1 MSTTEEDLGHLEE
14 VRARLEARGLL
25 RAGTATGSAAS
36 FRLPEIASP
45 TIVLPDAGDGRV
57 ASEAIVVAGAPVVA
71 VACPSCSTSR
81 HVGINRT
88 GFECGSCQEAWRWA
102 ICRDC
107 DRLALTSE
115 RQESWRC
122 RACDGLMRSWWKT
135 SLPTDEPT
143 RVIRRRTEQF
153 ASHAATA
160 VVHEQRS
167 AWRRTLVRM
176 GAVALVLVLA
186 AAAFSVL
193 RAAGG
198 VESGAPCG
206 QFDRLVGQIQTGA
219 LQGDAARTE
228 LRSLADATGNR
239 ADLRAAATAMAA
251 APSVMS
257 TEFAVARTRF
267 QDQCRGS

>member
-1 MSTTEEDLGHLEE
+1 MSTTEQDLHLEE

-25 RAGTATGSAAS
+25 RTGGGSAAPL
-36 FRLPEIASP
+36 RLPEVASS

-57 ASEAIVVAGAPVVA
+57 SSEAVVVAGAPLVA
-71 VACPSCSTSR
+71 VACPSCSAGR

-88 GFECGSCQEAWRWA
+88 GFECSSCQEAWRWA
-102 ICRDC
+102 ICGDC

-143 RVIRRRTEQF
+143 RVIRRRTEQY
-153 ASHAATA
+153 ATHAATA

-167 AWRRTLVRM
+167 ASRRTLVRAA
-176 GAVALVLVLA
+176 AVALLVVLA
-186 AAAFSVL
+186 ASAFTVL
-193 RAAGG
+193 RAAGR

-206 QFDRLVGQIQTGA
+206 QFERLVGRIQTGT
-219 LQGDAARTE
+219 LQGEAARAE
-228 LRSLADATGNR
+228 LQALADASRNR
-239 ADLRAAATAMAA
+239 ADLRVAATAMAA

-257 TEFAVARTRF
+257 TEFAVARTTF
-267 QDQCRGS
+267 QDACARG

>member
-25 RAGTATGSAAS
+25 RAGSGGGGAAS
-36 FRLPEIASP
+36 FRLPEVASP
-45 TIVLPDAGDGRV
+45 TIVLPDAGDGRI

-88 GFECGSCQEAWRWA
+88 GFECPSCQEAWRWA
-102 ICRDC
+102 ICGGC

-153 ASHAATA
+153 ATHAATA

-167 AWRRTLVRM
+167 ASRRNLLRL
-176 GAVALVLVLA
+176 GAVALLLLLA
-186 AAAFSVL
+186 AGAFTVF
-193 RAAGG
+193 RAAGA

-206 QFDRLVGQIQTGA
+206 LFDRLVGQIQTGA
-219 LQGDAARTE
+219 LQGDAARAE
-228 LRSLADATGNR
+228 LRSLAEATGHR
-239 ADLRAAATAMAA
+239 ADLRSAATAMAS
-251 APSVMS
+251 APSVLS
-257 TEFAVARTRF
+257 TEFAVARTQF
-267 QDQCRGS
+267 QDACSGG